1 MKCCIYQ
8 INILFA
14 GRFFIDYYLEGPD
27 FNVVNLESRVV
38 SVPGGVPSLL
48 SVVEVGGGI
57 GGGVQPWLR
66 GWSVYSVIGEV
77 PGDLTMKNV
86 FKNIC

>member
-1 MKCCIYQ
+1 M
-8 INILFA
+8 
-14 GRFFIDYYLEGPD
+14 
-27 FNVVNLESRVV
+27 V

-57 GGGVQPWLR
+57 RGGVQPWLR

-77 PGDLTMKNV
+77 PGHLKIKNV
-86 FKNIC
+86 FFFHVAFYGTGLQTRI